1 MADSNRQCKL
11 PGRSGARLAS
21 AGGDKVVR
29 LWEPASGTQTSQ
41 LHGMQDMVTDLAFTC
56 DQNHLVAAGTDK
68 TLRMWDLSTARVKH
82 TLTGHSDKVCCP
94 PRARLLLCA
103 MILACRINVWAA
115 PRPTGQHK
123 SGKASRGYVMR
134 GSGKCYQPGL
144 ACPGEQRE
152 LQPCGGTLGSEREC
166 GQDYQD
172 VGPRKG
178 LCRWQHHAC
187 FSMPQVSQL
196 AAM

>member
-1 MADSNRQCKL
+1 M
-11 PGRSGARLAS
+11 AS

-82 TLTGHSDKVCCP
+82 TLTGHTDKVWCP

-103 MILACRINVWAA
+103 KIYCLGSAA
-115 PRPTGQHK
+115 SYSAEQECK
-123 SGKASRGYVMR
+123 
-134 GSGKCYQPGL
+134 GL
-144 ACPGEQRE
+144 AGVCCLWFRNV
-152 LQPCGGTLGSEREC
+152 LTTWAHLSR
-166 GQDYQD
+166 
-172 VGPRKG
+172 
-178 LCRWQHHAC
+178 
-187 FSMPQVSQL
+187 
-196 AAM
+196 